1 MYTCRECD
9 AAINSGSEVCPYC
22 GADLTSPVAD
32 VFGEPAPVAKK
43 PTAKRILIACSIL
56 LVTLGAVGWFAVPWH
71 MSGSKSESEAR
82 ARDAIATVQSALA
95 NYQAAEAAYP
105 SSLEALGDTAR
116 IAAQKA
122 QLGHYNLRYA
132 PGKPDA
138 EDRVTSYT
146 LTARPGNFGFRSY
159 YTDESGVLRATA
171 EDRAATVQDTPI
183 QPNL

>member
-1 MYTCRECD
+1 MYTCRQCD

-22 GADLTSPVAD
+22 GVDLTSLGAD
-32 VFGEPAPVAKK
+32 VFGEPAPVARK
-43 PTAKRILIACSIL
+43 PTAKRILIACGIL

-95 NYQAAEAAYP
+95 NYQAAEGAYP

-122 QLGHYNLRYA
+122 QLGHYTLQYS
-132 PGKPDA
+132 PGKPDH
-138 EDRVTSYT
+138 DGRLTSYT
-146 LTARPGNFGFRSY
+146 LVARPGNCGFRSY
-159 YTDESGVLRATA
+159 YTDESGVLRGTA
-171 EDRAATVQDTPI
+171 EDRAATVQDAPM
-183 QPNL
+183 QPHL